1 MNCLCYSFVFKKF
14 IIPSE
19 KKNGTNEMFHC
30 QSKILLSIL
39 PSMRP
44 EERLL
49 IVACNVNPIIDSL
62 QCRRI
67 LVGRNLVHVRI
78 P

>member
-14 IIPSE
+14 IIPQR

-39 PSMRP
+39 PSMR
-44 EERLL
+44 
-49 IVACNVNPIIDSL
+49 VAYCSL
-62 QCRRI
+62 
-67 LVGRNLVHVRI
+67 
-78 P
+78 